1 MGTSSVPLFSG
12 APTLTQA
19 SSDPSSPGF
28 TGLSNYS
35 SDLQNAM
42 NRSIALASLPMQQ
55 LQNEQSL
62 LTSQSTE
69 LSTLN
74 TQFSGLQSAI
84 NSLNAAS
91 QNLLTSTVSDQ
102 TVLSANVAAGAL
114 TGTYSVT
121 VTDPGSASVA
131 LSNSATAV
139 TDPSTQNISSASSFT
154 LSLNGV
160 SQEPPITPAANNL
173 NSLAAAIN
181 AANQGVQATIVNVGG
196 PNTPNYQLSL
206 QSTQLGNITI
216 QLSDGSNLMKTLT
229 AGAPA
234 QYQVNG
240 APSTP
245 ISSSTDTVTVAPGV
259 TVNLLQAGTSTIT
272 VSQSAS
278 AISNALS
285 SFATAYNSAVDELAK
300 NRGQN
305 AGALSGD
312 SVIFSL
318 TNSLNQLANYTG
330 TSGSF
335 TSLTSLGLT
344 FDTNGHLNFDP
355 TALANV
361 SGSQLSDL
369 TSFLGSATG
378 GGFLQFATNMMTG
391 IEDPTSGLLPTAIS
405 STANEI
411 TQENQQISD
420 QQDQINQLQTSLQA
434 QMSQADS
441 TIASLES
448 QNSYFTSLFQS
459 MLFPN
464 NQFGG

>member
-1 MGTSSVPLFSG
+1 M
-12 APTLTQA
+12 
-19 SSDPSSPGF
+19 
-28 TGLSNYS
+28 
-35 SDLQNAM
+35 
-42 NRSIALASLPMQQ
+42 
-55 LQNEQSL
+55 
-62 LTSQSTE
+62 
-69 LSTLN
+69 
-74 TQFSGLQSAI
+74 
-84 NSLNAAS
+84 
-91 QNLLTSTVSDQ
+91 
-102 TVLSANVAAGAL
+102 
-114 TGTYSVT
+114 
-121 VTDPGSASVA
+121 
-131 LSNSATAV
+131 
-139 TDPSTQNISSASSFT
+139 
-154 LSLNGV
+154 
-160 SQEPPITPAANNL
+160 
-173 NSLAAAIN
+173 
-181 AANQGVQATIVNVGG
+181 QATIVNVGG
-196 PNTPNYQLSL
+196 PNAPNYQLSL

-216 QLSDGSNLMKTLT
+216 QLSDGSNLMGHLT

-240 APSTP
+240 SPATP
-245 ISSSTDTVTVAPGV
+245 ISSSTDTVTVAPGA
-259 TVNLLQAGTSTIT
+259 TVNLLQAGTSTIN

-285 SFATAYNSAVDELAK
+285 SFATAYNSSVDELAK
-300 NRGQN
+300 SRGQN

-312 SVIFSL
+312 SVVFSL

-335 TSLTSLGLT
+335 TSLESLGLT

-355 TALANV
+355 TALSTV
-361 SGSQLSDL
+361 SSSQLSDL

-378 GGFLQFATNMMTG
+378 GGFLQFATNMLTG